1 MKNSY
6 TSTELLTPLLD
17 GGIHSTNFFNGRLLS
32 AEDMQREQHASRLQR
47 QQLGQAIGDGVVYGL
62 EVSDVT
68 DSASAAGKP
77 SRTVSVSAGM
87 AINRLGQA
95 LYLPENMDV
104 NLVPAKDE
112 VAADAGLFAPCSKV
126 PATDLLSRTGVYIL
140 VITTASGYEGQAP
153 ASGVN
158 SGDFSA
164 RGGCRRRDTVEGVQ
178 FRLVRVK
185 LESLP
190 NISAETLGDIT
201 RCATAIESGTDK
213 AKNLSLLR
221 NLLAHLCFGTE
232 QLAGFARDPFKR
244 VESMSSLGSYGV
256 MDALRSGKA
265 PQLTDCDVPL
275 GLVYW
280 TTAGIQFVD
289 QWSVRRRTVT
299 KPASTSWP
307 LVFSQRSRA
316 EAEARFEQFQE
327 QLSQL
332 LTVNSSPSQLSLLTA
347 AGWFR
352 YLPAAGMIPVSS
364 SSVVRYMQEND
375 TATYSVTVSTVGV
388 DPGSFLA
395 GVTCRKPACIDG
407 AQVEHIFSDSLKYP
421 PIDLNSK
428 EFLFIYLVRENVQAL
443 QETAPPHPYIIFTSG
458 SLPYFG
464 NARLDLARYDFS
476 SYAFV

>member
-1 MKNSY
+1 MKNPY

-17 GGIHSTNFFNGRLLS
+17 GGIHYTNFFNGRLLS
-32 AEDMQREQHASRLQR
+32 AEDMQREQFASRLQR

-62 EVSDVT
+62 EVNDVT
-68 DSASAAGKP
+68 DVSPGTGKP
-77 SRTVSVSAGM
+77 DRTVSVSAGM

-95 LYLPENMDV
+95 LYLPEAMNVSM
-104 NLVPAKDE
+104 VPAKDE
-112 VAADAGLFAPCSKV
+112 MAADAGLFAPCSKV
-126 PATDLLSRTGVYIL
+126 PATDLLSNTGVYIL
-140 VITTASGYEGQAP
+140 VVTPASGYEGQAP

-158 SGDFSA
+158 SGDLSA

-190 NISAETLGDIT
+190 NINATTLGDIT
-201 RCATAIESGTDK
+201 RCATAIENGTDK
-213 AKNLSLLR
+213 AKNFSLLR

-232 QLAGFARDPFKR
+232 ELARFARDPFGS
-244 VESMSSLGSYGV
+244 VENKSPITVYGV
-256 MDALRSGKA
+256 VDALREGKT
-265 PQLTDCDVPL
+265 PLLTDCDVPL
-275 GLVYW
+275 GLIYW

-299 KPASTSWP
+299 KPVSTSWP
-307 LVFSQRSRA
+307 VVFSERRRA
-316 EAEARFEQFQE
+316 EAEARFEQFQD

-332 LTVNSSPSQLSLLTA
+332 LAVNSSPALLSLLTA

-352 YLPAAGMIPVSS
+352 YLPAAGMIPISS
-364 SSVVRYMQEND
+364 GSVVRYMQENNA
-375 TATYSVTVSTVGV
+375 ATYSVTVPTTGV

-395 GVTCRKPACIDG
+395 GVTCRKPACIEG
-407 AQVEHIFSDSLKYP
+407 AQVEHIFSDSLTNP
-421 PIDLNSK
+421 PIDLSSK
-428 EFLFIYLVRENVQAL
+428 EFMFIYLVRENVEAL
-443 QETAPPHPYIIFTSG
+443 QESAPPRPYIIFTSG
-458 SLPYFG
+458 NLPYYG